1 MAKDKNIKKESKSKK
16 GWNKIK
22 KVMNIKED
30 FNVETTEPDDADS
43 PLPVDL
49 SKYAKYE
56 TCKFNYKI
64 V

>member
-22 KVMNIKED
+22 KVMKIKEEEHIYAEKD
-30 FNVETTEPDDADS
+30 VDE
-43 PLPVDL
+43 LPIPIDL

-56 TCKFNYKI
+56 SCKFNYKI
-64 V
+64 A